1 MIDLVDQIKKRM
13 KWRKAQEITDIGYE
27 ISRLKHD
34 LLEIVLRLD
43 DLENYSSKSPS
54 KDISSP

>member
-13 KWRKAQEITDIGYE
+13 KWRKAQEITDVGYE

>member
-1 MIDLVDQIKKRM
+1 MIDLVEQIKKRM